1 MAGSV
6 NKVILL
12 GNLGRDPDIRTMQ
25 NGKKV
30 CTFSIATSNS
40 WKDKETGEKKEKTEW
55 HRVVVF
61 NEGLV
66 DVVENYVKKG
76 SKLYIEGS
84 LQTRKWTDDSGTE
97 KYTTEVIIQGYGGR
111 IDMIST
117 KGSNGNFSEESKDS
131 NQKKTPEVNEEEK
144 KTDLSENNDSNQKK
158 TPEVNKEEKKT
169 DSSDELDDEIPF

>member
-12 GNLGRDPDIRTMQ
+12 GNLGQDPDIRTMQ

-40 WKDKETGEKKEKTEW
+40 WKDKDTGEKKEKTEW

-66 DVVENYVKKG
+66 GVVENYIKKG
-76 SKLYIEGS
+76 TKLYIEGA

-97 KYTTEVIIQGYGGR
+97 KYTTEVVIQGYGGR
-111 IDMIST
+111 IDIVSA
-117 KGSNGNFSEESKDS
+117 KGNNQEQSE
-131 NQKKTPEVNEEEK
+131 NQDV
-144 KTDLSENNDSNQKK
+144 LENNDVAKK
-158 TPEVNKEEKKT
+158 AIDSKDKKEQSIDDKSDNLKEE
-169 DSSDELDDEIPF
+169 DIPF

>member
-12 GNLGRDPDIRTMQ
+12 GNLGQDPDIRTMQ

-30 CTFSIATSNS
+30 CTFSVATSDS

-66 DVVENYVKKG
+66 GIVENYIKKG
-76 SKLYIEGS
+76 TKIYLEGS
-84 LQTRKWTDDSGTE
+84 LQTRKWTDDKGTE
-97 KYTTEVIIQGYGGR
+97 KYTTEVVIQGYGGR
-111 IDMIST
+111 IDIVSA
-117 KGSNGNFSEESKDS
+117 KSNDQGLSQEKDIIETNVDPKKKSDSKESINDKSD
-131 NQKKTPEVNEEEK
+131 NLNEE
-144 KTDLSENNDSNQKK
+144 D
-158 TPEVNKEEKKT
+158 
-169 DSSDELDDEIPF
+169 IPF

>member
-12 GNLGRDPDIRTMQ
+12 GNLGQDPDIRTMQ

-40 WKDKETGEKKEKTEW
+40 WKDKDTGEKKEKTEW

-66 DVVENYVKKG
+66 GIVENYIKKG
-76 SKLYIEGS
+76 TKLYIEGS

-97 KYTTEVIIQGYGGR
+97 KYTTEIVIQGYGGR
-111 IDMIST
+111 IDIVSA
-117 KGSNGNFSEESKDS
+117 KGNNQEQSE
-131 NQKKTPEVNEEEK
+131 NQDV
-144 KTDLSENNDSNQKK
+144 LENNDVAKK
-158 TPEVNKEEKKT
+158 EVTKKEIDSKDNKEKSIDDK
-169 DSSDELDDEIPF
+169 SDNLNEEDIPF

>member
-6 NKVILL
+6 NKVIIL
-12 GNLGRDPDIRTMQ
+12 GNLGQDPDIRTMQ

-40 WKDKETGEKKEKTEW
+40 WKDKDTGEKKEKTEW

-66 DVVENYVKKG
+66 GVVENYIKKG
-76 SKLYIEGS
+76 TKLYIEGS

-97 KYTTEVIIQGYGGR
+97 KYTTEVVIQGYGGR
-111 IDMIST
+111 IDIVSA
-117 KGSNGNFSEESKDS
+117 KCNNQEQSENQDVLENKDVAKKAIDSKDNKEQS
-131 NQKKTPEVNEEEK
+131 IDDKSDNLNEE
-144 KTDLSENNDSNQKK
+144 D
-158 TPEVNKEEKKT
+158 
-169 DSSDELDDEIPF
+169 IPF

>member
-12 GNLGRDPDIRTMQ
+12 GNLGQDPDVRTMQ

-30 CTFSIATSNS
+30 CTFSIATSDS

-55 HRVVVF
+55 QRVVVF

-66 DVVENYVKKG
+66 GVIENYVKKG
-76 SKLYIEGS
+76 SKLYVEGS

-97 KYTTEVIIQGYGGR
+97 KYTTEIVIQGYGGR
-111 IDMIST
+111 IDMIGS
-117 KGSNGNFSEESKDS
+117 KGNNQEIPNDEPKQEIEKENKLENNKEKSVDDKSE
-131 NQKKTPEVNEEEK
+131 NLNEE
-144 KTDLSENNDSNQKK
+144 D
-158 TPEVNKEEKKT
+158 
-169 DSSDELDDEIPF
+169 IPF

>member
-12 GNLGRDPDIRTMQ
+12 GNLGQDPDIRTMQ

-40 WKDKETGEKKEKTEW
+40 WKDKDTGEKKEKTEW

-66 DVVENYVKKG
+66 GVVENYIKKG
-76 SKLYIEGS
+76 TKLYIEGS

-97 KYTTEVIIQGYGGR
+97 KYTTEIVIQGYGGR
-111 IDMIST
+111 IDIVSA
-117 KGSNGNFSEESKDS
+117 KGNNQEQSENQDVLESNDVAKKAIDSKD
-131 NQKKTPEVNEEEK
+131 KKEQSIDDKSDN
-144 KTDLSENNDSNQKK
+144 L
-158 TPEVNKEEKKT
+158 KEE
-169 DSSDELDDEIPF
+169 DIPF

>member
-1 MAGSV
+1 MPGSV
-6 NKVILL
+6 NKVILV

-30 CTFSIATSNS
+30 CTFSIATSDS

-66 DVVENYVKKG
+66 GVVENYVKKG

-111 IDMIST
+111 IDMLDGKNSQQDFQEEPKNIPEKKSNDT
-117 KGSNGNFSEESKDS
+117 KEKIKQQTVPDDNKNDSKD
-131 NQKKTPEVNEEEK
+131 
-144 KTDLSENNDSNQKK
+144 D
-158 TPEVNKEEKKT
+158 
-169 DSSDELDDEIPF
+169 LDDEIPF

>member
-12 GNLGRDPDIRTMQ
+12 GNLGRDPDVRTMQ

-30 CTFSIATSNS
+30 CTLSIATSDS

-66 DVVENYVKKG
+66 GVVENYVKKG

-97 KYTTEVIIQGYGGR
+97 KYTTEVVIQGYGGR
-111 IDMIST
+111 IDMLDSKSTGDSITENTGEDIS
-117 KGSNGNFSEESKDS
+117 KKKDS
-131 NQKKTPEVNEEEK
+131 SQNKNSEGTENVKKN
-144 KTDLSENNDSNQKK
+144 
-158 TPEVNKEEKKT
+158 